1 MIGLNVKADYVIHS
15 EGEPSVEA
23 EKLEIALREF
33 FKYYRAESGE
43 ALAFHVEVLGKDV
56 SWFRYWDV
64 EKDINRIKILLIA
77 LFIKAISLIF

>member
-43 ALAFHVEVLGKDV
+43 ALAFHVEVLGKEV
-56 SWFRYWDV
+56 S
-64 EKDINRIKILLIA
+64 
-77 LFIKAISLIF
+77 